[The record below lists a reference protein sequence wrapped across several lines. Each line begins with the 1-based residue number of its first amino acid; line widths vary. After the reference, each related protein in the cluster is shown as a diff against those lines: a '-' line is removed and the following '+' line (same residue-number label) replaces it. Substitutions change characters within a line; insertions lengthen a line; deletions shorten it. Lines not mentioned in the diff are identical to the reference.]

1 MAYSPPINAD
11 QNQEASSFLDKIVW
25 LLKGFVFPIWS
36 RPYYRKAAGKSMG
49 AALIFLLAFAFFQS
63 IFSAF
68 SVALNLS
75 QFGREI
81 ESAYLN
87 GDIPDITIENGWATA
102 SGSGQYMV
110 ENGRQIIAVDTTGE
124 TREIDTL
131 RFSEGFLLTS
141 DELHLVNE
149 DGYQVLPLSDLN
161 RTFGNPIVLDA
172 ASVTGFWGK
181 IALIIAVIVLVG
193 GLLFFSLGRFVYLA
207 LLGLLVWGAVS
218 ISHKGFDFG
227 KILITGIYANVPTT
241 YLMFILRKVGFTFFG
256 LRGLILFV
264 IWGIAIAYVLKQDT
278 LGLPPNGSTPEA
290 Y

>member
-1 MAYSPPINAD
+1 MEYSPSINSE
-11 QNQEASSFLDKIVW
+11 QNQETSGFLDKIIW

-36 RPYYRKAAGKSMG
+36 RPFYRKAAGKSMG
-49 AALIFLLAFAFFQS
+49 AALIFLLAFAIFQS
-63 IFSAF
+63 IFSTI

-75 QFGREI
+75 QFEREI
-81 ESAYLN
+81 ERAYLN
-87 GDIPDITIENGWATA
+87 GEIPDISIENGRATA
-102 SGSGQYMV
+102 SGSGQYMI
-110 ENGRQIIAVDTTGE
+110 ENGRQVIAIDTTGV
-124 TREIDTL
+124 TREIDTD

-141 DELHLVNE
+141 DEFHLVNE

-161 RTFGNPIVLDA
+161 KTFGNPIVLDA

-181 IALIIAVIVLVG
+181 ISLIIAVIVLGG

-256 LRGLILFV
+256 LRGILLFV
-264 IWGIAIAYVLKQDT
+264 IWGVAIAYVLKVENPDT
-278 LGLPPNGSTPEA
+278 VTSI
-290 Y
+290 

>member
-1 MAYSPPINAD
+1 MDYSPPINPD
-11 QNQEASSFLDKIVW
+11 QSQDATSFLGKIIW
-25 LLKGFVFPIWS
+25 MLKGFVFPIWS
-36 RPYYRKAAGKSMG
+36 RPYYREAAGKSMG
-49 AALIFLLAFAFFQS
+49 AALVFLLVFAFFQS
-63 IFSAF
+63 VFSTI
-68 SVALNLS
+68 SVAINLN

-87 GDIPDITIENGWATA
+87 GEIPDITIENGRATS

-110 ENGRQIIAVDTTGE
+110 ENGRQIIAVDTTGV
-124 TREIDTL
+124 TREIDTA
-131 RFSEGFLLTS
+131 RFSDGFLLTS

-149 DGYQVLPLSDLN
+149 DGYQVLSLSDLN
-161 RTFGNPIVLDA
+161 KTFGNPIVLDG

-181 IALIIAVIVLVG
+181 ISLIIAVIVLGG

-256 LRGLILFV
+256 LRGILLFV
-264 IWGIAIAYVLKQDT
+264 IWGFAIAYVLKSEKYQP
-278 LGLPPNGSTPEA
+278 LPDDS
-290 Y
+290 